1 MALLAA
7 FRFGLSCLFSYVAIR
22 GGAGCLEMGV
32 RADRAFLPGLL
43 AISAAVAMFAIVES
57 G

>member
-1 MALLAA
+1 
-7 FRFGLSCLFSYVAIR
+7 
-22 GGAGCLEMGV
+22 MGV